1 MTDPKDAEM
10 SADGQGTKR
19 RRTRNYGDRRT
30 VSLRMDPELHERIR
44 QHGNFI
50 EWVPLVLLLM
60 VLAEGNRAGATWLHV
75 AGALLLAGRL
85 MHPFGLKV
93 AQPSHPMRIA
103 GNTASLLAMLSMVV
117 CLLVTLFQR

>member
-1 MTDPKDAEM
+1 MVFGGVQAVAGVALLSRLYYLQFVHGAEFK
-10 SADGQGTKR
+10 T
-19 RRTRNYGDRRT
+19 
-30 VSLRMDPELHERIR
+30 
-44 QHGNFI
+44 
-50 EWVPLVLLLM
+50 
-60 VLAEGNRAGATWLHV
+60 LAEGNRAGATWLHV